1 MTEDKFPEIGS
12 RFVPKDAPP
21 KGAEVREVTKHCKQ
35 SDGYAQDHVRS
46 KPVKNV
52 KNDILVDHPLN
63 EFNKN
68 YKLI

>member
-21 KGAEVREVTKHCKQ
+21 KGAEVREVTKNLKK
-35 SDGYAQDHVRS
+35 SDGYVTDAVSS
-46 KPVKNV
+46 KPVKNIQ
-52 KNDILVDHPLN
+52 NPSTNFIPLSD
-63 EFNKN
+63 FNKN